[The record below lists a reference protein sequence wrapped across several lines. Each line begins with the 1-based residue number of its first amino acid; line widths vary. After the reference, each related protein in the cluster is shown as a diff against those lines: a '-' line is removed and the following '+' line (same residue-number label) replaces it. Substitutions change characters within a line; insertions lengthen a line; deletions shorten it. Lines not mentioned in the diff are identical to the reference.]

1 MFGLLIYFLC
11 YNLGM
16 DNYDETNHGD
26 SLNVCPECC
35 SSMKE
40 SEKDPSMLVC
50 DKCGYSMSND
60 EARTLDEETSE

>member
-1 MFGLLIYFLC
+1 
-11 YNLGM
+11 M